1 MNRDPLLWIQ
11 GMGMLA
17 SNIKKIHFEYKP
29 DQCWIE
35 TIMEMGIS
43 LTNRWLY
50 FSDWGTHPKIE
61 RIGMD
66 GNLNSRTTIVK
77 DNIQWPNGLCLD
89 YANEKVYWI
98 DAKLKSI
105 FAADLDGTNV
115 KRILHNAEQ
124 ILHPF
129 SLTIFEVILQFFWG
143 FSKFFFII
151 WNVITVSMTL
161 FSFSFFFPRT
171 MFTGQ
176 IGHQRPFVRSTS
188 SLGKNTHNWP
198 LVWDHQ
204 WTLKY
209 IMNKDS
215 CTVSRLA
222 NIFVNLSR
230 SFFVDFIIDFCLCI
244 DLRNEILFSLTG
256 PNKCGHYNGGCSHLC
271 LPTPTEYNANGYAC
285 ACPDNM
291 VLMSGKQCHISGK
304 WSILMDV
311 ISAHYCNSI

>member
-1 MNRDPLLWIQ
+1 M
-11 GMGMLA
+11 
-17 SNIKKIHFEYKP
+17 K
-29 DQCWIE
+29 
-35 TIMEMGIS
+35 MGIFP
-43 LTNRWLY
+43 TNRWLY

-105 FAADLDGTNV
+105 FAAELDGSNV

-129 SLTIFEVILQFFWG
+129 SLTIFEVILQFFWIL
-143 FSKFFFII
+143 KYFFLII
-151 WNVITVSMTL
+151 WNIITVSMTL

-176 IGHQRPFVRSTS
+176 IGHQRPFVRSINS
-188 SLGKNTHNWP
+188 QGKNTHNWP

-215 CTVSRLA
+215 CTVSRLV
-222 NIFVNLSR
+222 NISVILSLK
-230 SFFVDFIIDFCLCI
+230 FFCRLYNWFLPLYRFEKW
-244 DLRNEILFSLTG
+244 NLFSLTG
-256 PNKCGHYNGGCSHLC
+256 PNKCGFSNGGCSHLC
-271 LPTPTEYNANGYAC
+271 LPTPTEYNVNGYAC

-291 VLMSGKQCHISGK
+291 VLMSGKQCHESGK
-304 WSILMDV
+304 
-311 ISAHYCNSI
+311 

>member
-1 MNRDPLLWIQ
+1 MLRLCQWEGLLDWCK
-11 GMGMLA
+11 A
-17 SNIKKIHFEYKP
+17 EEHFCCWFRWNQCQENSS
-29 DQCWIE
+29 QCW
-35 TIMEMGIS
+35 
-43 LTNRWLY
+43 TNTSSIL
-50 FSDWGTHPKIE
+50 
-61 RIGMD
+61 
-66 GNLNSRTTIVK
+66 
-77 DNIQWPNGLCLD
+77 LD
-89 YANEKVYWI
+89 YFWGNS
-98 DAKLKSI
+98 SI
-105 FAADLDGTNV
+105 FLGVFKVFFYHLERYNSQYDIV
-115 KRILHNAEQ
+115 
-124 ILHPF
+124 F
-129 SLTIFEVILQFFWG
+129 IFI
-143 FSKFFFII
+143 
-151 WNVITVSMTL
+151 
-161 FSFSFFFPRT
+161 FFPRT

-222 NIFVNLSR
+222 NIFVNISR

-311 ISAHYCNSI
+311 MSAHYCNSI